1 MDPDPDPDTI
11 NPDPHHWFLQVCCI
25 SQVGQGGPGE
35 REGQEPRGDGDRGQS
50 QGRGRQG
57 TGKLVS

>member
-1 MDPDPDPDTI
+1 MWHLAGILDSSIPG
-11 NPDPHHWFLQVCCI
+11 FLQVCCI
-25 SQVGQGGPGE
+25 LQVGQGGPGE